1 MKRCADCG
9 VEKPLDQFVRNRAKQ
24 SGRSSYC
31 KPCWTLRIRRHKQQ
45 LYGGERSFLL
55 KLRYGITA
63 QEVEEMRRRQDG
75 VCAICRSNPPE
86 HVDHCHASGTVR
98 GLLCFGCNRGL
109 GKAQD
114 DPELLRRGLSYLERH
129 GWHGQLQ
136 LW

>member
-1 MKRCADCG
+1 MKRCPDCG
-9 VEKPLDQFVRNRAKQ
+9 EEKPLEEFVRNRSKK

-31 KPCWTLRIRRHKQQ
+31 KPCWTLRIRRHKQK

-55 KLRYGITA
+55 KLRYGVTLA
-63 QEVEEMRRRQDG
+63 DVDAMQLRQNG
-75 VCAICRSNPPE
+75 LCAICRSQPAQ
-86 HVDHCHASGTVR
+86 HVDHCHATGEVR